1 MHLFALENRQGG
13 GPGEGAGGGGPGDDN
28 SATQASTLV
37 LSITASASLTSASM
51 SGASATSS
59 STTSR
64 TSSAS
69 LSTTQSSD
77 SSGNPP
83 LIIPIIAAV
92 VGVLAL
98 IIGFYFIR
106 RTRINHKN
114 PKYIP
119 TPFLKKAWQKWN
131 PSPMQ
136 HKLPNANE
144 SLEPVTARNRA
155 SNRSSNPP
163 SSFDAAAVANAAAGV
178 DRNTSVRSVMTLPA
192 YRPNALGN
200 EQVLGREGDRGG
212 IDVVIEFPETL
223 DDEETR
229 REEEMEALYQVR
241 VARRRENEER
251 EERRRLRREARERGD
266 YVALREIA
274 ARARAASGA
283 SAGQTVE
290 ELRAEHERIKKERQR
305 AVSSVAYG
313 DLGVARHDGTRLRA
327 NSQDSE
333 RQGLLGDAASIAASS
348 RYHRR
353 DRSTSSI
360 LSIDTQT
367 SDLPSPGLTRSRA
380 ASHVE
385 SPRRGSQQTDRRPST
400 SNEGRAGSSPEM
412 IEHEDI
418 PPNSPPGYE
427 NISLDTPHDEHPH
440 LEPPPDY
447 TSPVLARGEP
457 HPSIESSLPPTTTS
471 SSTPVSPLSPELRP
485 SSVAISV
492 DSRGSRMESR
502 TDQLRESRTSSSSSL
517 STSQPPNE
525 RRGSRGVGGVPQLP
539 SLRLAGLPSIQV
551 DPGSPRTGRLSD
563 NERSPSRGE
572 HP

>member
-1 MHLFALENRQGG
+1 MHLYGLEKRQEGPGG
-13 GPGEGAGGGGPGDDN
+13 GQGEGAPGGNTDSSSVILDVTT
-28 SATQASTLV
+28 SSTP
-37 LSITASASLTSASM
+37 TRTSSP
-51 SGASATSS
+51 GASATAS
-59 STTSR
+59 STLSR

-69 LSTTQSSD
+69 ATPTSTSD
-77 SSGNPP
+77 SKSNTP
-83 LIIPIIAAV
+83 LMIPIIGAII
-92 VGVLAL
+92 GVLAL
-98 IIGFYFIR
+98 VLGFYFIR
-106 RTRINHKN
+106 RTRIKHKN

-119 TPFLKKAWQKWN
+119 TPFLKKAWQKWS

-144 SLEPVTARNRA
+144 SLEPVSTRNRA
-155 SNRSSNPP
+155 SNRTSNPP
-163 SSFDAAAVANAAAGV
+163 SSFDANAVANAAAGV

-212 IDVVIEFPETL
+212 IDVVIEFPETQ
-223 DDEETR
+223 DDEEQR

-241 VARRRENEER
+241 LARRRENEER

-305 AVSSVAYG
+305 AVSSVSYG

-380 ASHVE
+380 TSNVD
-385 SPRRGSQQTDRRPST
+385 SPRRGSQQTERRPST

-412 IEHEDI
+412 IEHEDV

-427 NISLDTPHDEHPH
+427 NISLDTPHDENPQR
-440 LEPPPDY
+440 EPPPDY
-447 TSPVLARGEP
+447 TSPVLARGEQ
-457 HPSIESSLPPTTTS
+457 HPTIESSLPPTTTT

-492 DSRGSRMESR
+492 DSRGSRRESR
-502 TDQLRESRTSSSSSL
+502 TDQLRDSRTSSSSSL
-517 STSQPPNE
+517 STSRPPHE

-551 DPGSPRTGRLSD
+551 DPGSPRTGRQSD
-563 NERSPSRGE
+563 NERSPARGE
-572 HP
+572 RS

>member
-1 MHLFALENRQGG
+1 MHLYGLEHRQDGGAPGEG
-13 GPGEGAGGGGPGDDN
+13 GPGGSTGA
-28 SATQASTLV
+28 SSVV
-37 LSITASASLTSASM
+37 LSITSSITSASLTRTSSP
-51 SGASATSS
+51 GASATAS
-59 STTSR
+59 STTSK

-69 LSTTQSSD
+69 PTPTQTSD
-77 SSGNPP
+77 SSNNTP
-83 LIIPIIAAV
+83 LMIPIIGAII
-92 VGVLAL
+92 GVLAL
-98 IIGFYFIR
+98 ILGFYFIR
-106 RTRINHKN
+106 RTRIKHKN

-136 HKLPNANE
+136 YKLPNANE
-144 SLEPVTARNRA
+144 SLEPVSTRTRA
-155 SNRSSNPP
+155 SNRASNPP
-163 SSFDAAAVANAAAGV
+163 SSFDANAVANATAGV

-212 IDVVIEFPETL
+212 IDVVIEFPETQ
-223 DDEETR
+223 DDEELR

-241 VARRRENEER
+241 LARRRENEER

-266 YVALREIA
+266 YVALREIT
-274 ARARAASGA
+274 ARARAASST

-305 AVSSVAYG
+305 AVSSVSYG

-360 LSIDTQT
+360 LSVDTQT

-380 ASHVE
+380 TSNLD
-385 SPRRGSQQTDRRPST
+385 SPRRGSQQTERRPST

-412 IEHEDI
+412 IEHEDV

-440 LEPPPDY
+440 HEPPPDY
-447 TSPVLARGEP
+447 TSPVLARGEQ
-457 HPSIESSLPPTTTS
+457 HPTIESSLPPTTTS
-471 SSTPVSPLSPELRP
+471 PSTPVSPLSPGLRP

-492 DSRGSRMESR
+492 DSRGSRRENR
-502 TDQLRESRTSSSSSL
+502 TDQLRDSRTSSSSSL
-517 STSQPPNE
+517 STSRPPNE
-525 RRGSRGVGGVPQLP
+525 RRSSRGVGGVPQLP

-551 DPGSPRTGRLSD
+551 DPGSPQIGRQSD
-563 NERSPSRGE
+563 AERSPTRGGQR
-572 HP
+572 